1 MPGTRGPRTS
11 TALLE
16 AAVLAC
22 FQHGITLNRTEVA
35 DRTGLS
41 RTVVTSLVT
50 ALVAR
55 GALAQVP
62 AARLAGPGRPAHS
75 YRLSTAVAPAVLVR
89 LQAGGTSVTLTD
101 GTRPVRTRV
110 TAADPGLPGWE
121 QEVLRLVQG
130 SLAQGVLPQGGLVQ
144 EGLVRDGRSGGQE
157 VVRRVIV
164 AAPFPVLP
172 EVTAGRASLGEDLAR
187 ELLLKAFPG
196 RVHLVND
203 AHLAALGEAVY
214 GAAEG
219 MRSSVHLVVR
229 DGVGA
234 GLVIDGRLF
243 TGTDGAA
250 GEVAHVQVVPDGPEC
265 CCGNRGCLATQVSH
279 KGADEALSA
288 LHQRVLSPEEAD
300 DLVARGDVRALRYYR
315 ELGELVARA
324 LAGTL
329 TVLTPEAIV
338 VDAQLGPAHVPFTA
352 ALAAGLAR
360 HCPPAQIQNLR
371 LVRGRLADA
380 QAAGAAA
387 WEPRS

>member
-22 FQHGITLNRTEVA
+22 FQHGIALNRTEVA

-89 LQAGGTSVTLTD
+89 LEAGGTSVTLTD

-110 TAADPGLPGWE
+110 TAAHPGLPGWE
-121 QEVLRLVQG
+121 QEVLRLVHG
-130 SLAQGVLPQGGLVQ
+130 CLAQEGLVQ
-144 EGLVRDGRSGGQE
+144 EDLVREGRSGGQE

-172 EVTAGRASLGEDLAR
+172 EVTAGRASFGEDLAQA
-187 ELLLKAFPG
+187 LLLKAFPG

-288 LHQRVLSPEEAD
+288 LHQRPLSPEEAD
-300 DLVARGDVRALRYYR
+300 DLVARGDVRALGYYR
-315 ELGELVARA
+315 DLGELVARA

-329 TVLTPEAIV
+329 TVLTPDAIV

-387 WEPRS
+387 WEPPS